1 MAFAP
6 AKAMQ
11 SPAFARIANS
21 HLGDTADALPAL
33 GRATH
38 AFVRKDMI
46 GKVRP
51 FNSAAHKQ
59 ARRLA
64 LPRRTVISVHRQ
76 QFDPDGS
83 NADTTGRHPIVQ

>member
-6 AKAMQ
+6 AKAMHR
-11 SPAFARIANS
+11 PAFARIANG

-46 GKVRP
+46 GKARP
-51 FNSAAHKQ
+51 LNAPHTNRCAAW
-59 ARRLA
+59 RRRDA
-64 LPRRTVISVHRQ
+64 Q
-76 QFDPDGS
+76 
-83 NADTTGRHPIVQ
+83 